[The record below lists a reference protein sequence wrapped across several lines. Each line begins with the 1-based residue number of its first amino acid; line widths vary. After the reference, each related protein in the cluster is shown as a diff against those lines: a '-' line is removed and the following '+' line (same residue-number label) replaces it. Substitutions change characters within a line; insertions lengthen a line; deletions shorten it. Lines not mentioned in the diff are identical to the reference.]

1 MEKNFLD
8 VFPDLEAGRELSAL
22 LEEVVVTKV
31 AVNPEKDHIRIYIR
45 SRQWI
50 HKKYIYSLEET
61 IRNQFFPGVP
71 MSVKIIEKFTLTGQY
86 TPKLFFDA
94 YRTSMSME
102 LKNYSILVYNMFRTA
117 QISFPEEQKME
128 LRMQS
133 SVLAKSREEELV
145 SYIEKVFC
153 ERCPFS
159 LIVEPEYVEASES
172 KVRKNSEIRIMQEAA
187 HVIEQSSFGQQQEEP
202 DQFLEEGAGTA
213 SEALKEE
220 EKKDASAGKAPAE
233 EKKSPKGQK
242 EEKGKDGKGRK
253 SFGKGERSFG
263 DYKRSIKRSDNPDVL
278 YGRDFDDETIPL
290 ESVQTEMGEVCI
302 RGQIMTLETR
312 EIRNEKTIIIFAV
325 TDFTDSITV
334 KMFARN
340 DQVEEILAGVKEKAF
355 LKLKGVTTIDRYDSE
370 LTIGSVVGIKK
381 IAPFTSSRAD
391 TSPEKE

>member
-1 MEKNFLD
+1 MSFGWNWKTGRNSVLRKGSLKMEKNFLD
-8 VFPDLEAGRELSAL
+8 VFPNLEMGQELAAL

-117 QISFPEEQKME
+117 QITFPEEQKME
-128 LRMQS
+128 LKMQS

-172 KVRKNSEIRIMQEAA
+172 KVRKNSEICIMQEAA
-187 HVIEQSSFGQQQEEP
+187 HVIEQSSFGQQ
-202 DQFLEEGAGTA
+202 EEGGEVPEEEAASAGET
-213 SEALKEE
+213 SKE
-220 EKKDASAGKAPAE
+220 EKKADAPAGKTSGE
-233 EKKSPKGQK
+233 EKKAPKDRK
-242 EEKGKDGKGRK
+242 EDKGKDGKGRK
-253 SFGKGERSFG
+253 SFGKGDRGFG
-263 DYKRSIKRSDNPDVL
+263 DYKRSIKRSDNPDVI
-278 YGRDFDDETIPL
+278 YGRDFEDETIPL
-290 ESVQTEMGEVCI
+290 ENIQTEIGEVAI
-302 RGQIMTLETR
+302 RGKIMTSR
-312 EIRNEKTIIIFAV
+312 EKRN
-325 TDFTDSITV
+325 
-334 KMFARN
+334 
-340 DQVEEILAGVKEKAF
+340 
-355 LKLKGVTTIDRYDSE
+355 
-370 LTIGSVVGIKK
+370 
-381 IAPFTSSRAD
+381 
-391 TSPEKE
+391 